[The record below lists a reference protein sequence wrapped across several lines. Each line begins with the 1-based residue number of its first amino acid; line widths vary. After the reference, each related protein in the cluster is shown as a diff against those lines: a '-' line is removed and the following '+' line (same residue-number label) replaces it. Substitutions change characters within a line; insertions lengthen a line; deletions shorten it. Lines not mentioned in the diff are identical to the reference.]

1 MFIQEIYHKFTINI
15 KDEAYLDETNL
26 DEYDEIG
33 KQDFFQNILTHAN
46 IKFEVSGALWWPI
59 SDKPHLIFCN
69 FLL

>member
-15 KDEAYLDETNL
+15 KDEAYVTNL

-46 IKFEVSGALWWPI
+46 IKFEVSGAL
-59 SDKPHLIFCN
+59 
-69 FLL
+69 